1 MGKAMKN
8 GTLLPTKWKERIRE
22 VYAKLTQDSPIPY
35 RRLTAEEIKTEY
47 PPDKVADLI
56 RRAQQNKRW
65 TYDDDQTKDMY

>member
-8 GTLLPTKWKERIRE
+8 SNLLPTKWKERIRE
-22 VYAKLTQDSPIPY
+22 VYAKLTQEWPVPY
-35 RRLTAEEIKTEY
+35 RQLTAEEIKTEY

-65 TYDDDQTKDMY
+65 TYDDDQTKDVH